1 MHEVA
6 DSGIGNESGSNAF
19 LLEIVCELNAES
31 EKRRA
36 ETPFARKTARC
47 HDNVETL
54 EIAAGEEKFFYDT
67 RHTVS

>member
-1 MHEVA
+1 M
-6 DSGIGNESGSNAF
+6 
-19 LLEIVCELNAES
+19 NAES

-47 HDNVETL
+47 HDDVETL